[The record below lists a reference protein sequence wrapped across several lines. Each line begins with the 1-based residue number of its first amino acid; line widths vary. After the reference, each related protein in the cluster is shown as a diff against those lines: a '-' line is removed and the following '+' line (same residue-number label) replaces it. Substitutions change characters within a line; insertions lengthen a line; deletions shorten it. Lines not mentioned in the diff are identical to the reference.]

1 MVVEAVGAMAVIPQA
16 ALQPPPAL
24 GSSGAL
30 RFVEGLAPWQDQMA
44 QVLDIEALTGGEM
57 TVALTS
63 A

>member
-30 RFVEGLAPWQDQMA
+30 RFVEGFAPWQDRMA
-44 QVLDIEALTGGEM
+44 QVLDIEA
-57 TVALTS
+57 
-63 A
+63 